1 MLGCVVGCLDG
12 CLSRDGS
19 GSGGFVWVIV
29 LVSRTSYW
37 SDGFVG
43 GFLLRWLL

>member
-1 MLGCVVGCLDG
+1 MVILGCVVGCLEG

-29 LVSRTSYW
+29 LVSRTSYGRMVLLV
-37 SDGFVG
+37 GFC
-43 GFLLRWLL
+43 